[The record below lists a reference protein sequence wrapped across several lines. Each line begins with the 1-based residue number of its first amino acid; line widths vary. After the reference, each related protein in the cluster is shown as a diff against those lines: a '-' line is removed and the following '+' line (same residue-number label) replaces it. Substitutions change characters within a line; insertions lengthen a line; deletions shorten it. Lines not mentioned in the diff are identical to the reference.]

1 MNIQGIFEKPAIKF
15 FIISFFFSLHV
26 NAQFVVKGKVLNVEN
41 LEPIPFATVFISN
54 SSFGD
59 VTDTNGFFEI
69 PIPAGN
75 HELVISFMG
84 FEPFS
89 YSISTLALHESYEFR
104 ISPSPIDLNEREV
117 TAERDKAWY
126 DNLEIFKEFFLGNSV
141 NASKCIIKNS
151 EVLILDDETFPNVLQ
166 ARSKEILEIE
176 NPNLGYTIKYVLT
189 GFELDKQK
197 NQVSYSGYPF
207 FIEDQLPKRRQ
218 RKVEENRRTA
228 YLGSVMHFIRTLY
241 QGNNMEE
248 GYEIYTSEKV
258 PNPKK
263 PSEEEV
269 EKLRNQLDDTKD
281 KMRRS
286 FIESLIKDKNLP
298 DSIDS
303 PIGTPID
310 PTILIGSTA
319 TGKKFITYTTPV
331 YIVYTNQTDDPAFL
345 QYSLRNVSKTIRSLG
360 VVDEPNREFVSNL
373 PQLSLMDMRAK
384 AVQIF
389 ENGSYFHP
397 YDLFFEGYMA
407 WEKVGDLLPFDYGRE
422 D

>member
-1 MNIQGIFEKPAIKF
+1 MNFKDLFERPAVIL
-15 FIISFFFSLHV
+15 FIISFFLVLNV
-26 NAQFVVKGKVLNVEN
+26 NAQFVVKGKVLDVET

-59 VTDTNGFFEI
+59 VTDRDGIFEI
-69 PIPAGN
+69 PILPGN

-84 FEPFS
+84 YEPFS

-104 ISPSPIDLNEREV
+104 ISPSPIDLTEREV
-117 TAERDKAWY
+117 TAKRDKAWY
-126 DNLEIFKEFFLGNSV
+126 DNLEIFKEYFLGNSV
-141 NASKCIIKNS
+141 NASKCNIKNS
-151 EVLILDDETFPNVLQ
+151 EVLILDDETKPNVLQ
-166 ARSKEILEIE
+166 ARAKEILEIE

-189 GFELDKQK
+189 GFELNRQQ
-197 NQVSYSGYPF
+197 NQVSYSGYPY

-218 RKVEENRRTA
+218 RKVEENRKTA

-241 QGNNMEE
+241 HGNNKEE
-248 GYEIYTSEKV
+248 GYDIYTTEKV

-263 PSEEEV
+263 PSEEEI
-269 EKLRNQLDDTKD
+269 EKLRDELDETKD
-281 KMRRS
+281 KRRRS
-286 FIESLIKDKNLP
+286 FIESLINDENLP

-310 PTILIGSTA
+310 PAILIGSTA
-319 TGKKFITYTTPV
+319 AGKKFITYTTPV

-345 QYSLRNVSKTIRSLG
+345 PYSLRNVSKTIRSLG
-360 VVDEPNREFVSNL
+360 VIDESNNEYVSKL

-407 WEKVGDLLPFDYGRE
+407 WEKVGDLLPFDYGRK

>member
-1 MNIQGIFEKPAIKF
+1 MNSKVLLAKPALIL
-15 FIISFFFSLHV
+15 FIFSFFLAMNV
-26 NAQFVVKGKVLNVEN
+26 NAQFVVKGKVLNEEN

-89 YSISTLALHESYEFR
+89 YSISTIALHESYEFR
-104 ISPSPIDLNEREV
+104 IMPSPIDLNEREV
-117 TAERDKAWY
+117 TGKRDKAWY
-126 DNLEIFKEFFLGNSV
+126 DNLEIFKEYFLGNSV
-141 NASKCIIKNS
+141 NAYKCKIKNS
-151 EVLILDDETFPNVLQ
+151 EALILDAETNPGVLQ
-166 ARSKEILEIE
+166 ARGKEILEIE

-189 GFELDKQK
+189 GFELDRQK
-197 NQVSYSGYPF
+197 NQVSYSGYPY
-207 FIEDQLPKRRQ
+207 FIEDPLPKRRQ
-218 RKVEENRRTA
+218 RKVEENRKTA
-228 YLGSVMHFIRTLY
+228 YLGSVMHFIRSLY
-241 QGNNMEE
+241 QESSTEE

-263 PSEEEV
+263 PSKEEV
-269 EKLRNQLDDTKD
+269 EKLKVQLDGTND

-286 FIESLIKDKNLP
+286 FIESLIKDENLP

-310 PTILIGSTA
+310 PSILIGSTPD
-319 TGKKFITYTTPV
+319 GKKFITYTTPIF
-331 YIVYTNQTDDPAFL
+331 IVYTNQTDDPAFL
-345 QYSLRNVSKTIRSLG
+345 QYSLRNVSKSIRTLG
-360 VVDEPNREFVSNL
+360 VVDDPNIESPSKL

-397 YDLFFEGYMA
+397 YDLFFQGYMA
-407 WEKVGDLLPFDYGRE
+407 WEKVGDLLPFDYGR

>member
-1 MNIQGIFEKPAIKF
+1 MNFKIFFCKPVYIL
-15 FIISFFFSLHV
+15 FILSFFLTLNT
-26 NAQFVVKGKVLNVEN
+26 NAQFVVKGKVLDVET

-59 VTDTNGFFEI
+59 ITDKDGFFEI
-69 PIPAGN
+69 PIPPGN

-84 FEPFS
+84 YEPFS
-89 YSISTLALHESYEFR
+89 YSISTLALREFYEFR
-104 ISPSPIDLNEREV
+104 IMQLSFELEESEVID
-117 TAERDKAWY
+117 TRDKAWY
-126 DNLEIFKEFFLGNSV
+126 DNLEIFKKYFLGNSV
-141 NASKCIIKNS
+141 NASKCKINNP
-151 EVLILDDETFPNVLQ
+151 EALILDAESNPNALRVR
-166 ARSKEILEIE
+166 AKEILEIE

-189 GFELDKQK
+189 GFELNKQQ

-218 RKVEENRRTA
+218 RRVEENRKTA

-241 QGNNMEE
+241 QGNNKEE
-248 GYEIYTSEKV
+248 GYDIYTSEKV

-263 PSEEEV
+263 PSKEEI
-269 EKLRNQLDDTKD
+269 EKLRNELEETKD
-281 KMRRS
+281 KIRRS
-286 FIESLIKDKNLP
+286 FIESLIKNENLP

-303 PIGTPID
+303 PIGIPID
-310 PTILIGSTA
+310 PAVLIGSTA
-319 TGKKFITYTTPV
+319 DGKKFITYTTPV
-331 YIVYTNQTDDPAFL
+331 YIIYNDQTDDPAFL
-345 QYSLRNVSKTIRSLG
+345 PYSLRNLSKTIRSLG
-360 VVDEPNREFVSNL
+360 VIEEPNKEYVSKL

>member
-1 MNIQGIFEKPAIKF
+1 MNFKAHFDKPVIILFVIAF
-15 FIISFFFSLHV
+15 FLSLNA
-26 NAQFVVKGKVLNVEN
+26 NAQFVIKGKVLNEEN

-104 ISPSPIDLNEREV
+104 ISPSPIDLSEREV
-117 TAERDKAWY
+117 TAKRDKAWY
-126 DNLEIFKEFFLGNSV
+126 DNLEIFKEYFLGNSV

-151 EVLILDDETFPNVLQ
+151 EVLILDAETNPNVLQ
-166 ARSKEILEIE
+166 ARAKEILEIE

-189 GFELDKQK
+189 GFELDRQK
-197 NQVSYSGYPF
+197 NQISYSGYPY
-207 FIEDQLPKRRQ
+207 FIEDPLPKRRQ
-218 RKVEENRRTA
+218 RKVEENRKTA
-228 YLGSVMHFIRTLY
+228 FLGSVMHFIRSLY
-241 QGNNMEE
+241 QESSTEE

-269 EKLRNQLDDTKD
+269 EKLKVQLDETND

-286 FIESLIKDKNLP
+286 FIESLIKDENLP

-310 PTILIGSTA
+310 PSILIGSTGS
-319 TGKKFITYTTPV
+319 GKKFITYTTPV
-331 YIVYTNQTDDPAFL
+331 FIVYTNQTDDPAFL

-360 VVDEPNREFVSNL
+360 VIDEPNREFISNL

-397 YDLFFEGYMA
+397 YDLFFQGYMA